1 RLYLSQEWDSV
12 IILGKIALK
21 QDMDYYYLRMRMGI
35 SLYSQKKYRQAT
47 RHFIRAMVF
56 NHEDSLAQEYLYYS
70 LLFSGQY
77 EQASLVR
84 KQFKGDLAQKLPPT
98 KGKAIDRIRGE
109 YLYNRGLNDDLLS
122 DPDLLFSG
130 LPQGVQYIT
139 RRYYNAS
146 LSLSHSI
153 TPGFRLN
160 HAYNYLSMTN
170 HQYYNDG
177 LNILQLTDQH
187 LYQHQYY
194 VSPVVTLRSGF
205 EFMPMFHMVSVHYQA
220 PVQITQGF
228 QGGNSQVILGYLD
241 ALDFAAGLEASKG
254 IRTLD
259 LCLGAWYATLNNA
272 EQIQNRLGLTW
283 YPSGNLN
290 LYAGGY
296 LNSQYEMSD
305 SGSVIRIIPELLV
318 GIGIAEKVWLEI
330 NGAVGEMSNYL
341 EQNGSIVYNSFS
353 DVIQKKVSL
362 SVSVPIADKGSLLYL
377 GGRWTSNQSGFYP
390 FDPAQNE
397 ITNYITYNTLSIYG
411 GVSWKF

>member
-1 RLYLSQEWDSV
+1 MILIVMDQ
-12 IILGKIALK
+12 IIQRSMEMTQTQQIQTQTTTA
-21 QDMDYYYLRMRMGI
+21 
-35 SLYSQKKYRQAT
+35 
-47 RHFIRAMVF
+47 
-56 NHEDSLAQEYLYYS
+56 
-70 LLFSGQY
+70 
-77 EQASLVR
+77 
-84 KQFKGDLAQKLPPT
+84 
-98 KGKAIDRIRGE
+98 
-109 YLYNRGLNDDLLS
+109 
-122 DPDLLFSG
+122 
-130 LPQGVQYIT
+130 
-139 RRYYNAS
+139 
-146 LSLSHSI
+146 
-153 TPGFRLN
+153 
-160 HAYNYLSMTN
+160 SMT
-170 HQYYNDG
+170 G
-177 LNILQLTDQH
+177 M
-187 LYQHQYY
+187 
-194 VSPVVTLRSGF
+194 R
-205 EFMPMFHMVSVHYQA
+205 
-220 PVQITQGF
+220 QIT
-228 QGGNSQVILGYLD
+228 
-241 ALDFAAGLEASKG
+241 
-254 IRTLD
+254 
-259 LCLGAWYATLNNA
+259 